1 MKRINFDGMPVD
13 ELWGLHEKIRSLLRQ
28 RMTAEKLEL
37 DERLDWLRG
46 NSKPQPKKAR
56 RPYPKVSA
64 KFQNPL
70 QPSQTWAGR
79 GITPRWVREMLDA
92 GKSLDDLRITKTA

>member
-1 MKRINFDGMPVD
+1 MKQINFDGMPVD
-13 ELWGLHEKIRSLLRQ
+13 ELWGLHEEIRSLLRQ
-28 RMTAEKLEL
+28 RITAEKLEL
-37 DERLDWLRG
+37 DERLDLLRG
-46 NSKPQPKKAR
+46 HIKPRLKKAR

-79 GITPRWVREMLDA
+79 GIPPRWVREMLDA
-92 GKSLDDLRITKTA
+92 GKSLDDLRIIETA